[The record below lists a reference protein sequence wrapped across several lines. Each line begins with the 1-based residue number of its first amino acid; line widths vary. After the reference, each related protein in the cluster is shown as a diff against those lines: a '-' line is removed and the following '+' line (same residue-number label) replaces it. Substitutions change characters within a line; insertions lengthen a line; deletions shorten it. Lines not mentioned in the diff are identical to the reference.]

1 MRYVTRVARRAA
13 LFDMD
18 RTLLETT
25 TAHLYTRY
33 RRDRGEIGWATT
45 LKVAYWLL
53 KYSFGV
59 IDAQKVALS
68 ALREFSGKEERVLVD
83 NCEDWFKRYVL
94 HHVRSA
100 ARRSVDAH
108 RDAGDHLAIV
118 TGATPYAAAP
128 LARELGIE
136 HLVASELEVGAD
148 GRLTGR
154 PLDPLCY
161 GVGKVSRTRLLAEKL
176 GFDLGEATF
185 YSDSITDLPLLE
197 CVGTPVAVSPDRRL
211 LRVAKKRGWRIEL
224 WNNPRK

>member
-1 MRYVTRVARRAA
+1 MRYGMLVARRAA

-33 RRDRGEIGWATT
+33 RRDRGEIGWRTT
-45 LKVAYWLL
+45 IQVAYWLL

-59 IDAQKVALS
+59 IDAQKVALA
-68 ALREFSGKEERVLVD
+68 ALRDFSGKEERVLVD
-83 NCEDWFKRYVL
+83 NCDEWFKGYVL
-94 HHVRSA
+94 HHVRA
-100 ARRSVDAH
+100 EARRTVEAH
-108 RDAGDHLAIV
+108 RRAGDHLAIV

-161 GVGKVSRTRLLAEKL
+161 GVGKVSRARLLAERL
-176 GFDLGEATF
+176 EFELGEATF

-211 LRVAKKRGWRIEL
+211 LRVARKRGWRVER